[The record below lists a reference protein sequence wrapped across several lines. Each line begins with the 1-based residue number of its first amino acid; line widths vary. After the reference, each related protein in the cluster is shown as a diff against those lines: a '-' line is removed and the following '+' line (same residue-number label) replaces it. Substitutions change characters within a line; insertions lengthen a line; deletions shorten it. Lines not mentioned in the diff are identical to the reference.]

1 MNPQTMLA
9 TFGGLLHDVGKLAY
23 RAGGPRVNHSRRGL
37 GFLLDRWRDNPDS
50 PERQT
55 ILDCVLYHHQDA
67 LKESDLPPD
76 SLAWLVYY
84 ADNVSAAAD
93 RREESETGHFEM
105 YMPLKPVFTKLNGN
119 HDGFALP
126 PPGTP
131 SFLPIPENSRPWTKE
146 DYQRILS
153 ALSPR
158 LSRLTPR
165 AEELNPLLLTL
176 EDVMGAVPSSTFAGD
191 VPDISLYDHSKITA
205 AVAACLSEYALAEGV
220 TDFQTAFFK
229 RETAS
234 RNVPAFLL
242 YSADVS
248 GIQKFIY
255 TVSTKGALRSLRS
268 RSFFLETVMEHY
280 IDELLSGVGLSRA
293 NLLYSGGGHCYLLLP
308 NTARTVETLKA
319 WNLRFNDW
327 LLEAFGTRLYLADG
341 WTECTANELTNR
353 PASQKASGTESPY
366 KEMFRRVS
374 SAVAKKKIRRYTAE
388 QVLRMNAGGAD
399 NDGRECR
406 VCGRSDKLISD
417 KYNDGQ
423 YLCRWCALF
432 QDLTVRLDQKTVY
445 LLERHADGAFALPLL
460 DGGTAYLTMTDVETA
475 RKRCQD
481 GENLLRLYVRDAPE
495 LEDVCA
501 ARLNA
506 GTYAAKETLDELAD
520 MSKGIRR
527 LGVCRMDVDNLGLA
541 FVAGFERPD
550 EPDPYRYATLSRTS
564 AFSRQMSLFFKRHM
578 NAILD
583 GSAGIGANGFD
594 GAARPLEA
602 ALVYSGGDD
611 VFLVGAWDAAIEAAQ
626 RIQWA
631 LDKFSC
637 GDVTISAG
645 IGMFSPHYPVRM
657 AATQTAKLEDASK
670 DLDGKNAITLFDP
683 QDGHRCHWTEFREN
697 VLGEKLQTL
706 RRFFDNSGNG
716 RGNSLLYR
724 ILDLLRDSR
733 NLERSR
739 RSAEG
744 VPDGEPKSGKGIALA
759 RYAYLLSRLEPHKN
773 SPEYEEYQTFSRRMY
788 AWGIRPKDRDELMI
802 AMELYA
808 YENRA
813 RMEES

>member
-1 MNPQTMLA
+1 M
-9 TFGGLLHDVGKLAY
+9 
-23 RAGGPRVNHSRRGL
+23 
-37 GFLLDRWRDNPDS
+37 
-50 PERQT
+50 
-55 ILDCVLYHHQDA
+55 
-67 LKESDLPPD
+67 
-76 SLAWLVYY
+76 
-84 ADNVSAAAD
+84 
-93 RREESETGHFEM
+93 
-105 YMPLKPVFTKLNGN
+105 
-119 HDGFALP
+119 
-126 PPGTP
+126 
-131 SFLPIPENSRPWTKE
+131 
-146 DYQRILS
+146 
-153 ALSPR
+153 
-158 LSRLTPR
+158 
-165 AEELNPLLLTL
+165 
-176 EDVMGAVPSSTFAGD
+176 
-191 VPDISLYDHSKITA
+191 
-205 AVAACLSEYALAEGV
+205 SEYALAEGL
-220 TDFQTAFFK
+220 TDFKTAFFTK
-229 RETAS
+229 ETAS

-280 IDELLSGVGLSRA
+280 IDELLDGVGLSRA

-341 WTECTANELTNR
+341 WTACTANELTNR
-353 PASQKASGTESPY
+353 PASRKASGAVSPY

-417 KYNDGQ
+417 KYESDK
-423 YLCRWCALF
+423 YLCPWCALF
-432 QDLTVRLDQKTVY
+432 QNLTARLDEKTVY
-445 LLERHADGAFALPLL
+445 LLERRADSAFSLPLSS
-460 DGGTAYLTMTDVETA
+460 GGTAYLTMTDAETA

-481 GENLLRLYVRDAPE
+481 SGNLLRLYVRDAPE

-506 GTYAAKETLDELAD
+506 GVYAAKETLDELAD
-520 MSKGIRR
+520 ASKGIRR

-550 EPDPYRYATLSRTS
+550 EPEPYRYATLSRTS

-578 NAILD
+578 NSILD
-583 GSAGIGANGFD
+583 GSAKIGANGLEV

-637 GDVTISAG
+637 GAVTISAG

-657 AATQTAKLEDASK
+657 AAARTAKLEDASK
-670 DLDGKNAITLFDP
+670 ELDGKNAITLFDP
-683 QDGHRCHWTEFREN
+683 NDGYCCHWTEFREN

-706 RRFFDNSGNG
+706 RQFFDNPRNG

-724 ILDLLRDSR
+724 ILGLLRESR
-733 NLERSR
+733 DWTCQ
-739 RSAEG
+739 G
-744 VPDGEPKSGKGIALA
+744 KPGKGIALA
-759 RYAYLLSRLEPHKN
+759 RYAYLLSRLEPRKN
-773 SPEYEEYQTFSRRMY
+773 SPEYEEYKTFSQQMY
-788 AWGIRPKDRDELMI
+788 DWGIRPKDRDELMI
-802 AMELYA
+802 AMELYV
-808 YENRA
+808 YGKRERT
-813 RMEES
+813 EESNGL